1 MAIEKVIVFGATGM
15 QGRQQPRELLKH
27 GYKVRVVSRK
37 LELLDGPDFEGTEKV
52 IADYDDPASID
63 AAVQGMDAIFYQAQS
78 MGDVERCNRQ
88 TETVRKAAEKAGV
101 QLIIVNSSMW
111 APDEPCGQY
120 NFDGVLSMEET
131 MRAGPI
137 PVIVFRPTLFMSNLH
152 GDWVKDN
159 LRKGL
164 YRYCHKPDLASDWI
178 CLEDVAQ
185 FMVAALKKPELAGR
199 KIGIGGPDRLTTLQ
213 VVDLVGEAMGKK
225 LRFEHVTPRQFGEEF
240 WNLWG
245 DKMGISH
252 EAFVDGFDSFYT
264 MNNEDPRKPF
274 QADVKAALELFPE
287 VKLTTMR
294 DWAARQ
300 DWS

>member
-1 MAIEKVIVFGATGM
+1 MTIEKVIVFGATGM
-15 QGRQQPRELLKH
+15 QGRKQPRELIKH
-27 GYKVRVVSRK
+27 GYTVRVTSRM
-37 LELLDGPDFEGTEKV
+37 LEQLDEPDFAG
-52 IADYDDPASID
+52 ADKITANYDDPASID
-63 AAVQGMDAIFYQAQS
+63 AALEGMDAIFYQAQS
-78 MGDVERCNRQ
+78 MGDVDRCNRQ

-120 NFDGVLSMEET
+120 TFDGVLSMEET

-137 PVIVFRPTLFMSNLH
+137 PVITFRPTLFMSNLH

-164 YRYCHKPDLASDWI
+164 YRYCHNPDLASDWM

-185 FMVAALKKPELAGR
+185 FMVAALRKPELAGS
-199 KIGIGGPDRLTTLQ
+199 KISIGGPNRLTTLQ
-213 VVDLVGEAMGKK
+213 VVDLVGKAMGKQ

-240 WNLWG
+240 WDLWG
-245 DKMGISH
+245 SKMGISH
-252 EAFVDGFDSFYT
+252 QAFVDGFDSFYT

-287 VKLTTMR
+287 VRLTTMV

>member
-1 MAIEKVIVFGATGM
+1 MTIDTIIVFGATGM
-15 QGRQQPRELLKH
+15 QGRQQPKELLEN
-27 GYKVRVVSRK
+27 GYKVRVVSRQA
-37 LELLDGPDFEGTEKV
+37 ELLDDPAFAGAEKV
-52 IADYDDPASID
+52 IANYDDPASID
-63 AAVQGMDAIFYQAQS
+63 AALKGVNAVFYQAQS
-78 MGDVERCNRQ
+78 MGDVERVNRQ

-101 QLIIVNSSMW
+101 ELIIVNSSMW

-152 GDWVKDN
+152 GDWVKGN

-164 YRYCHKPDLASDWI
+164 YRYCHKPDLEADWI
-178 CLEDVAQ
+178 CLEDVAK

-199 KIGIGGPDRLTTLQ
+199 KIPIGGPQRLKTLE
-213 VVDLVGEAMGKK
+213 VVDIIGEAMGKK

-240 WNLWG
+240 WELWG
-245 DKMGISH
+245 PSTGLTHDQ
-252 EAFVDGFDSFYT
+252 FVDGFDSFYT
-264 MNNEDPRKPF
+264 MNNEDPRHPF
-274 QADVKAALELFPE
+274 QADVKAALKLLPI
-287 VKLTTMR
+287 KLTDMR
-294 DWAARQ
+294 TWAARQ

>member
-1 MAIEKVIVFGATGM
+1 MA
-15 QGRQQPRELLKH
+15 
-27 GYKVRVVSRK
+27 
-37 LELLDGPDFEGTEKV
+37 
-52 IADYDDPASID
+52 ADYDDPASIERALEGVD
-63 AAVQGMDAIFYQAQS
+63 AVFYQAQS
-78 MGDVERCNRQ
+78 MGNVERCEQQ

-101 QLIIVNSSMW
+101 KLIVVNSSMW

-152 GDWVKDN
+152 GEWVKGN

-164 YRYCHKPDLASDWI
+164 YRYCHKPDLLADWI

-199 KIGIGGPDRLTTLQ
+199 KIMIGGPDKLRTLE
-213 VVDLVGEAMGKK
+213 VVEIVGNAMGKK
-225 LRFEHVTPRQFGEEF
+225 LAFEHVTPRQFGEEF
-240 WNLWG
+240 WGLWG
-245 DKMGISH
+245 HKMGISH
-252 EAFVDGFDSFYT
+252 DQFVDGFESFYT
-264 MNNEDPRKPF
+264 MNNEDPRTPF
-274 QADVKAALELFPE
+274 QADVKAALEWFPE
-287 VKLTTMR
+287 VRLTSMR
-294 DWAARQ
+294 EWAARQ